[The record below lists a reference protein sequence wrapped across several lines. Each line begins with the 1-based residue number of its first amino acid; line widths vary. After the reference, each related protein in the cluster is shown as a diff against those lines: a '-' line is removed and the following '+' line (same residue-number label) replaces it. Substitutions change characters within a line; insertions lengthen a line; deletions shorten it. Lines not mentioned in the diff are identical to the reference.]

1 MTRGKGEGAL
11 FKASDGLWTVRI
23 ELPRGPDG
31 KRRQKVI
38 RRKDKGAAIAELNRL
53 QIAKLEDPP
62 APEPMTLE
70 QAVEV
75 ILAAIQEQRGKSWRG
90 TSRLRAR

>member
-31 KRRQKVI
+31 KRRQKVV
-38 RRKDKGAAIAELNRL
+38 RRKDKKQAMIELERL
-53 QIAKLEDPP
+53 QYERYVAPD
-62 APEPMTLE
+62 PEPLTLE
-70 QAVEV
+70 QAVET
-75 ILAAIQEQRGKSWRG
+75 ILAAIQEKRGKPWRG
-90 TSRLRAR
+90 TSMRRVR